1 MSSSRDDFGIAIR
14 SALLQRGARQK
25 FSLFF
30 LICFAFLIFFID
42 NYPNNYLKTTRS
54 LINDTIYKVSNLAS
68 SPSTLFSFLIKKS
81 KIHFSIYEENKIL
94 KKEIEEFKS
103 KDFNMKYLLTENKKL
118 QFAVGS
124 NEKLK
129 SYSNITAKVILDK
142 DSPYLKS
149 IIINRGSRNKVKK
162 GMPVLEGNN
171 LIGRVVEINYFSS
184 RVLLLNDLNSRI
196 PVFIEDSGTQAIM
209 TGVGKKNPILAYL
222 PDQFLSD
229 DGLTIFTSGKD
240 EIFLPGIPIGKIL
253 NKDGGIQVKL
263 FFFLY
268 QLNFVRI
275 NLQDLSSLKNT
286 IGRKKN

>member
-14 SALLQRGARQK
+14 SALLQRGAKQK

-30 LICFAFLIFFID
+30 LICFAVLIFFID

-229 DGLTIFTSGKD
+229 DGLIIFTSGKD
-240 EIFLPGIPIGKIL
+240 ENFLPGIPIGKIL

-263 FFFLY
+263 FSDPY

-275 NLQDLSSLKNT
+275 NLQDFSSLKNT
-286 IGRKKN
+286 IGKEKN